1 MNIVRLPNKRMYK
14 LVGEYRFLMCLLLC
28 DDEGEDPKMEYPKRR
43 LSNGKKRKKI
53 LSMIKNKYKKI
64 KHLSVKCCK
73 CKETVSIIGQSILS
87 KDMPENYFICDYCES
102 PF

>member
-1 MNIVRLPNKRMYK
+1 MNAVKLPNKRMYK
-14 LVGEYRFLMCLLLC
+14 LVEEYRFLMYSLI
-28 DDEGEDPKMEYPKRR
+28 DYDST
-43 LSNGKKRKKI
+43 LSKKKRKKI

-64 KHLSVKCCK
+64 KHLSCKCCK

-87 KDMPENYFICDYCES
+87 KDMPENYFICDDCEL